1 MSAVLDQNS
10 HQSYDAFIQ
19 RINDRFNAIKTTVF
33 ETDAAGLYEAYLAS
47 FKEGDE
53 RQYHTCSCCRQF
65 IERFG
70 ALAIVSDDGR
80 IVSAMWNEEE
90 APANYAKAVSAMA
103 RIVARAK
110 ITKPFISSE
119 RQYGT
124 AKSTVPATGHV
135 WTHFA
140 VKPEAAS
147 IYKPSG
153 LTTAF
158 AAASVKREE
167 FGSVLHALSEYSKK
181 TVDLALKLLQDDQ
194 LGNSAAVVGQAQF
207 LADLHRIMEENIGLA
222 LRKNLIYRA
231 VSQAP
236 SGFCHPRASMIATL
250 LDDIEG
256 GKSFEQAQRSWNAKM
271 HPLAYQRPQAAP
283 TAGAI
288 AQAERLF
295 AEMGLAPALKR
306 RIARLEEIPK
316 LWEPKKADEVKSA
329 GVFGHL
335 QPKSA
340 AQAPAMSAPTIAITM
355 EKFVRTVVGTA
366 EQMEVQLGREANF
379 ISITTAE
386 EVDSPKLFQWGHP
399 FAWYVWHG
407 GAAPSQYGLQT
418 GWASVAAVT
427 RLPARWGDEAEQK
440 FQHHG
445 DGIVLLIDGARETRT
460 PSAALFPSLLRAE
473 LREVRSV
480 IESYSNS
487 AKMGGLMDGSAIG
500 IDVRQGNPFNP
511 ATVRVTSAGISQIYK
526 IDRWD

>member
-1 MSAVLDQNS
+1 MSAVLEQNS

-33 ETDAAGLYEAYLAS
+33 ETDAVGLYEAYLAS
-47 FKEGDE
+47 FNEGDE

-80 IVSAMWNEEE
+80 IVSAVWNEED

-140 VKPEAAS
+140 VKPEAAR

-158 AAASVKREE
+158 ASAKREE

-194 LGNSAAVVGQAQF
+194 LGNSAAAVGQAQF
-207 LADLHRIMEENIGLA
+207 LADLHVIMGKDIGLP

-236 SGFCHPRASMIATL
+236 SGFCHPRTSMISTL
-250 LDDIEG
+250 LDDIES
-256 GKSFEQAQRSWNAKM
+256 GKSFEQAQRNWNAKM

-288 AQAERLF
+288 EQAERLF
-295 AEMGLAPALKR
+295 AAMGLAPALKR
-306 RIARLEEIPK
+306 RIARLDEIPK
-316 LWEPKKADEVKSA
+316 LWEPKKIDEVKSA

-335 QPKSA
+335 QPKNT
-340 AQAPAMSAPTIAITM
+340 AQTSPISAPHIAITM
-355 EKFVRTVVGTA
+355 EKFVRTVVGSA
-366 EQMEVQLGREANF
+366 EKMEVELGYNANF

-386 EVDSPKLFQWGHP
+386 EVDSPKLFQWDHS
-399 FAWYVWHG
+399 FAWYMWHG

-445 DGIVLLIDGARETRT
+445 DGIVLLVDGARETRT
-460 PSAALFPSLLRAE
+460 PGVALFPSLLRAE

-487 AKMGGLMDGSAIG
+487 AKMGGLMDGSGIG
-500 IDVRQGNPFNP
+500 IDVRQGNPFHP
-511 ATVRVTSAGISQIYK
+511 TTVRVTSAGISQIYK